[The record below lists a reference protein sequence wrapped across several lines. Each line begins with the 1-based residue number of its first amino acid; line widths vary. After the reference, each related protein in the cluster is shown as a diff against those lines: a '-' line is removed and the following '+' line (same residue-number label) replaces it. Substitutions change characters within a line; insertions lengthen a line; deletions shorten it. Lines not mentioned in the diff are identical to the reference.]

1 MKKSRI
7 SLFSY
12 NSNNTRRFNV
22 TSFDVINE
30 RLFSIAN
37 KIYDSHKSFHLAIIR
52 AKMIIRQFDYKKNE
66 FKLLNNSQFDLKE
79 EKDYFKQDVKKKVE
93 IRNQVL
99 QNEMNVYINDVNENA
114 AIVSFVEICVFFNE
128 KAVVDCIQTSKEKKR
143 VHSTKDS
150 TVKKMKSRTRD
161 ESRNKK
167 WKFVLVMKKNQHK
180 SSFLF
185 NE

>member
-1 MKKSRI
+1 
-7 SLFSY
+7 
-12 NSNNTRRFNV
+12 
-22 TSFDVINE
+22 
-30 RLFSIAN
+30 
-37 KIYDSHKSFHLAIIR
+37 
-52 AKMIIRQFDYKKNE
+52 MIIRQFDYKKNE

-167 WKFVLVMKKNQHK
+167 
-180 SSFLF
+180 
-185 NE
+185 